1 MLAILDLAFAWLAM
15 LWFDTTIF
23 TLTLVQA
30 VRMRRYFPGG
40 IPEMPPRDGASFHG
54 SCAYPIVLIVDHSGT
69 AYYG

>member
-40 IPEMPPRDGASFHG
+40 ILEMLLRDGASFH
-54 SCAYPIVLIVDHSGT
+54 
-69 AYYG
+69 